1 MCGSITVNESLENSF
16 QLKLEFY
23 FHTLVWKSQINMLFK
38 IIATHNYETC
48 TAHNEET
55 KQNFVKTMMTA
66 VFNITNQ

>member
-1 MCGSITVNESLENSF
+1 
-16 QLKLEFY
+16 
-23 FHTLVWKSQINMLFK
+23 MLFK

-66 VFNITNQ
+66 VLYYKSINRSIYESYY